1 MSNTLFEPAQPKE
14 PFAGFMAP
22 GPKRTDCPLSELDVE
37 THRLSVIEKDKG
49 FAAAVSAAVILRIC
63 NFCLFTVCFAFRGA
77 DFFYVFDVC

>member
-14 PFAGFMAP
+14 PFVGFMAP
-22 GPKRTDCPLSELDVE
+22 GPKRIFCPLPELDVE

-49 FAAAVSAAVILRIC
+49 FAAANDAAVVLHIC

-77 DFFYVFDVC
+77 DFFCVF